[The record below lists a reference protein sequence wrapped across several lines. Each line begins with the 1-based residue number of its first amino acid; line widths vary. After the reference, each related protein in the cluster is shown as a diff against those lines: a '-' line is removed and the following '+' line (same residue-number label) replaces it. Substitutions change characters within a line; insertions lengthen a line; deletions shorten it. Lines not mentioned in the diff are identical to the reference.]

1 MRTGLLLVFA
11 CIFPALVVA
20 SLAVY
25 ESYVIQK
32 ERIFRDTI
40 FLARNLTAI
49 LDRELT
55 AVEAGMQ
62 MLASSPDLV
71 AGDLPAFHQRA
82 RDAVRFQIADSYVL
96 TDRAG
101 RQVLNTLVPYGTSL
115 PMSRVPRDL
124 DRVFESRAP
133 VLSGL
138 FTGAVSGSPRIALG
152 VPVLRGEDVIYSL
165 NVGLSPERI
174 GAVLGRRSLPEGWVA
189 AVLDSSGTIVARTR
203 DTAKFV
209 GQKAVPALA
218 RAVQDE
224 RGFAGDPDQGRH
236 AGLHG
241 LQPFRLVRMDRG
253 GRRAHDPGDHGSLSF
268 DRLDRARHAG
278 GLRAGLVAGLE
289 TRQPPDVGRAGT
301 GRAGAG
307 AGAREGRPVEV
318 PRTHVKEAVE
328 VGTALQQAS
337 RMLAHAQHLAHY
349 DPLTGLCNRV
359 LFGELVLRELAV
371 AQRSGASFAILA
383 IDLDGFKAVND
394 MHGHAAGDTVLK
406 EAADRMANAIRVSD
420 VAARLGGD
428 EFAILLLAG
437 NRESAQAV
445 AEALV
450 ETCRCPM
457 PTSGSRCRPVWA
469 SPSTRNRARPCCSC
483 SSAPMWPCTRPRG
496 WASAGSHPTCERSG
510 GRLAGAVNWLNC
522 PALASRLFG
531 ELAVMSGAQRK
542 SQLKSVIGIAS
553 SRNAATLSG
562 LAAVAL
568 WGTVVGLI
576 RGVSENFGPIG
587 ERR

>member
-1 MRTGLLLVFA
+1 MTDGESLVSARARPPRRYSMRTGLLLLVFA

-101 RQVLNTLVPYGTSL
+101 RQVLNTLVPYGTAL

-124 DRVFESRAP
+124 DRVFQSRAP

-224 RGFAGDPDQGRH
+224 SE
-236 AGLHG
+236 
-241 LQPFRLVRMDRG
+241 
-253 GRRAHDPGDHGSLSF
+253 GSLETLTKEGTPVYTAFSRSALSGWTVAAGAPMTLVTTDLYRSIAWIALGTLAAF
-268 DRLDRARHAG
+268 GLGLWLALKLASRLTSAVQ
-278 GLRAGLVAGLE
+278 GLVGPALALG
-289 TRQPPDVGRAGT
+289 
-301 GRAGAG
+301 
-307 AGAREGRPVEV
+307 EGRPVEV

-337 RMLAHAQHLAHY
+337 RMLAHVQHLAHY

-450 ETCRCPM
+450 ESLSLPYANVKVAV
-457 PTSGSRCRPVWA
+457 SA
-469 SPSTRNRARPCCSC
+469 S
-483 SSAPMWPCTRPRG
+483 
-496 WASAGSHPTCERSG
+496 
-510 GRLAGAVNWLNC
+510 V
-522 PALASRLFG
+522 
-531 ELAVMSGAQRK
+531 
-542 SQLKSVIGIAS
+542 GIAVYPQ
-553 SRNAATLSG
+553 SG
-562 LAAVAL
+562 TTMLQLLERADVAL
-568 WGTVVGLI
+568 YQAKGL
-576 RGVSENFGPIG
+576 GK
-587 ERR
+587 RRVASDV

>member
-1 MRTGLLLVFA
+1 MTDGESLVSARARPPRRYSMRTGLLLLVFA

-101 RQVLNTLVPYGTSL
+101 RQVLNTLVPYGTAL

-224 RGFAGDPDQGRH
+224 SE
-236 AGLHG
+236 
-241 LQPFRLVRMDRG
+241 
-253 GRRAHDPGDHGSLSF
+253 GSLETLTKEGTPVYTAFSRSALSGWTVAAGAPMTLVTTDLYRSIAWIALGTLTAF
-268 DRLDRARHAG
+268 GLGLWLALKLASRLTSAVQ
-278 GLRAGLVAGLE
+278 GLVGPALALG
-289 TRQPPDVGRAGT
+289 
-301 GRAGAG
+301 
-307 AGAREGRPVEV
+307 EGRPVEV

-428 EFAILLLAG
+428 EFAILLLAA

-445 AEALV
+445 GEALV
-450 ETCRCPM
+450 ESLSLPYANVKVAV
-457 PTSGSRCRPVWA
+457 SA
-469 SPSTRNRARPCCSC
+469 S
-483 SSAPMWPCTRPRG
+483 
-496 WASAGSHPTCERSG
+496 
-510 GRLAGAVNWLNC
+510 V
-522 PALASRLFG
+522 
-531 ELAVMSGAQRK
+531 
-542 SQLKSVIGIAS
+542 GIAVYPQ
-553 SRNAATLSG
+553 SG
-562 LAAVAL
+562 TTMLQLLERADVAL
-568 WGTVVGLI
+568 YQAKGL
-576 RGVSENFGPIG
+576 GK
-587 ERR
+587 RRVASDV